1 MTDKIK
7 IWRIFSD
14 YKREGP
20 DNIINCIKS
29 LLILEK
35 EKIEIS
41 VIKGTRI
48 LFPSQKENKIIN
60 NQVLEELFFNLKKTI
75 IYH

>member
-1 MTDKIK
+1 MKN
-7 IWRIFSD
+7 IFRLQ
-14 YKREGP
+14 KEGP

>member
-1 MTDKIK
+1 MKNIFRLEKEGLDKI
-7 IWRIFSD
+7 
-14 YKREGP
+14 
-20 DNIINCIKS
+20 INRIKS

-48 LFPSQKENKIIN
+48 LFPSEKENKIIN
-60 NQVLEELFFNLKKTI
+60 NQVLEEIVFNLKKTI

>member
-1 MTDKIK
+1 MKNIFRLEKEGLDKI
-7 IWRIFSD
+7 
-14 YKREGP
+14 
-20 DNIINCIKS
+20 INRIKS

-35 EKIEIS
+35 EKIEFI

-48 LFPSQKENKIIN
+48 LFPSEKENKIIN
-60 NQVLEELFFNLKKTI
+60 NQVLEELVFNLKKTI

>member
-1 MTDKIK
+1 MKNIFSVEKEGLDKI
-7 IWRIFSD
+7 
-14 YKREGP
+14 
-20 DNIINCIKS
+20 INRIKS

-35 EKIEIS
+35 EKIEFS

-48 LFPSQKENKIIN
+48 LFPSEKENKIIN
-60 NQVLEELFFNLKKTI
+60 NQVLEELVFNLKKTI

>member
-1 MTDKIK
+1 MKNIFRLEKEGLDKI
-7 IWRIFSD
+7 
-14 YKREGP
+14 
-20 DNIINCIKS
+20 INRIKS

-35 EKIEIS
+35 EKIEFS

-48 LFPSQKENKIIN
+48 LFPSEKENKLIN
-60 NQVLEELFFNLKKTI
+60 TQVLEELVFNLKKTI

>member
-1 MTDKIK
+1 MKNIFRLEKEGLDKI
-7 IWRIFSD
+7 
-14 YKREGP
+14 
-20 DNIINCIKS
+20 INRIKS

-35 EKIEIS
+35 EKIEFS

-48 LFPSQKENKIIN
+48 LFPSEKENQIIN
-60 NQVLEELFFNLKKTI
+60 NQVLEELVFNLKKTI

>member
-1 MTDKIK
+1 MKN
-7 IWRIFSD
+7 IFRLQ
-14 YKREGP
+14 KEVP

>member
-1 MTDKIK
+1 MKNIFRLEKEGLDKI
-7 IWRIFSD
+7 
-14 YKREGP
+14 
-20 DNIINCIKS
+20 INRIKS

-35 EKIEIS
+35 EKIEFS

-48 LFPSQKENKIIN
+48 LFPSEKENKIIN
-60 NQVLEELFFNLKKTI
+60 NQVLEELVFNLKKTI

>member
-1 MTDKIK
+1 MKNIFRLEKEGLDKI
-7 IWRIFSD
+7 
-14 YKREGP
+14 
-20 DNIINCIKS
+20 INRIKS

-35 EKIEIS
+35 EKIEFS

-48 LFPSQKENKIIN
+48 LFPSEKENKIIN
-60 NQVLEELFFNLKKTI
+60 NQVLEELVLNLKKTI